1 MSEKIRKRAV
11 VLSGGAMYALFAA
24 FGWQAEHLQAGRPLA
39 ALGTAALLFIPACL
53 LLWMLL
59 KAGER
64 RAALREE
71 GASFS
76 FIKAL
81 CIICVCYIPMLLV
94 AFPGSFVYDVPFQL
108 KQVFTGAYNMGH
120 PLAHTLLLGGCVALG
135 RALGS
140 INAGAALY
148 TLVQMAAL
156 SACFAGA
163 CCSIARQSGVRAARW
178 SAAFFA
184 LYPLH
189 MLFAVNA
196 TKDVLFGGL
205 FVLTAALLRET
216 LVLGDATK
224 KRLAAIALCGAGAML
239 MRSNAVLALL
249 FWIAPALLLL
259 GKRGGKVVLALL
271 LSVVLSSGVNSALK
285 AATDADGSNLRELL
299 SWPIQQMAR
308 ARLLHGEMFSEEEKA
323 ALDELMPGEVWRD
336 YDPTISDPV
345 KYFFDTEQFLSDP
358 AKYAK
363 VYLSVG
369 RKCPDAY
376 RDALIKLNYS
386 FWYPYSE
393 YRVSGYYH
401 QMGVTDE
408 YYEWCDFERISS
420 KSLVPRVLASLRW
433 RFGAKGAMQIPVVGW
448 LFNMG
453 LIVWVMLFF
462 TLRAAYLGHRGA
474 LAAALFPIALWA
486 TYLMGPVMAGRYLYP
501 CICCL
506 PVLALRTK
514 KQIM

>member
-1 MSEKIRKRAV
+1 MRDKVRKRAV
-11 VLSGGAMYALFAA
+11 VAAGGAMYALMAA
-24 FGWQAEHLQAGRPLA
+24 FGAQAERLQEIRPLA
-39 ALGTAALLFIPACL
+39 GLGTAALLFVPACL
-53 LLWMLL
+53 LLRALFAL
-59 KAGER
+59 GER
-64 RAALREE
+64 RALREE
-71 GASFS
+71 RAERISF
-76 FIKAL
+76 FKTM
-81 CIICVCYIPMLLV
+81 CVIFACYVPMLLIT
-94 AFPGSFVYDVPFQL
+94 FPGSFVYDVPFQL
-108 KQVFTGAYNMGH
+108 KQVFTGAYNTGH

-163 CCSIARQSGVRAARW
+163 CCSIARQSGARAAKW

-216 LVLGDATK
+216 MVLGDGTK

-239 MRSNAVLALL
+239 MRSNAMLALL
-249 FWIAPALLLL
+249 FWIIPALLLL
-259 GKRGGKVVLALL
+259 GRRGGKVVLALL
-271 LSVVLSSGVNSALK
+271 VSVLISSGVNTALK
-285 AATDADGSNLRELL
+285 AATDAAGSNPRELL

-308 ARLLHGEMFSEEEKA
+308 ARLLHGDRFTQEEKDA
-323 ALDELMPGEVWRD
+323 MDELMPGEVWRD

-345 KYFFDTEQFLSDP
+345 KYFFETETFLSDP
-358 AKYAK
+358 GKYVK
-363 VYLSVG
+363 VYRSVG
-369 RKCPDAY
+369 KKCPDAY

-401 QMGVTDE
+401 QMGVTEE

-453 LIVWVMLFF
+453 LIAWVMLYFM
-462 TLRAAYLGHRGA
+462 LRSAYLGHRGA

-514 KQIM
+514 KS